1 MFKCM
6 IFRDVTFLP
15 VVNFGSFLLYFS
27 KQSKD
32 VRLVI
37 MQLQSMLL
45 KSRCTFTAQVCS
57 HSHFSCCHNVLPLK
71 LMRILKNQYNHCS
84 GPVKLFK

>member
-6 IFRDVTFLP
+6 IFCDVTFLP

-45 KSRCTFTAQVCS
+45 KSRCTFTQLKYAVTVILAAVIMSS
-57 HSHFSCCHNVLPLK
+57 H
-71 LMRILKNQYNHCS
+71 
-84 GPVKLFK
+84 